1 MMKSSGIKR
10 QKSRKESETE
20 KVKRGRPRQ
29 DYSEEICRE
38 YNGCVVES
46 IVDSPRTGVGVE
58 VMARCPHCGKLFR
71 TRLRRLRLGET
82 TSCGCVKKRNYRN
95 YLNRQVSRLA
105 PEVVAGCWISR
116 YMKQSRPA
124 TAAEYG
130 LHPAVVDEAQRQYQA
145 KLDGFVIEL
154 YRIVSEQ
161 AEGMHRPIAD
171 IAAGFE
177 LHAEATR
184 YVIASTLH
192 RIKKAELEEEC
203 AKDEAKAAADRAGR
217 VLAEVALTSG
227 WSSRWPRSRRWRN
240 ELTKKELRRTRKGEI
255 LGELA
260 GFYTRC
266 RKVDRSLLSQDQ
278 KAKIDAFL
286 NLAGTT
292 FENRRDRQLAAIR
305 EEKRRKANDQS
316 LVRPSLPVAA

>member
-1 MMKSSGIKR
+1 
-10 QKSRKESETE
+10 
-20 KVKRGRPRQ
+20 
-29 DYSEEICRE
+29 
-38 YNGCVVES
+38 
-46 IVDSPRTGVGVE
+46 
-58 VMARCPHCGKLFR
+58 
-71 TRLRRLRLGET
+71 
-82 TSCGCVKKRNYRN
+82 
-95 YLNRQVSRLA
+95 
-105 PEVVAGCWISR
+105 
-116 YMKQSRPA
+116 MKQSRPA